1 MPRVLLIADEAIGA
15 TAAQRAQQWAQ
26 GLADYLGE
34 AVGLAFAESR
44 HVEAA
49 ATAAED
55 GGAGAFIDEVAPAPQ
70 TTMSSADFVWLEDG
84 RPDWGSMW
92 QSFCELALFGGP
104 PHRGEDSAL
113 RHVLDT
119 RALAEDFD
127 PVGEIRR
134 GIFETTGLYAEPADE
149 DGWLAVTCESTKMA
163 AWLAAAIILENV
175 DARFD
180 EERLLVPASPSFALK
195 DEVKSVIT
203 VLAKTHHYW
212 LEHAGGGMPANARLA
227 TA

>member
-1 MPRVLLIADEAIGA
+1 MARVLLIADESIGA
-15 TAAQRAQQWAQ
+15 TAAQGTQQWAQ

-34 AVGLAFAESR
+34 PVGLAFAEPSYL
-44 HVEAA
+44 EAA
-49 ATAAED
+49 LQAAEA
-55 GGAGAFIDEVAPAPQ
+55 GGAGAYVDEVAPAPQ
-70 TTMSSADFVWLEDG
+70 TTMSSADFVWLDDG

-113 RHVLDT
+113 RHVIDT

-127 PVGEIRR
+127 PVAEIRR

-212 LEHAGGGMPANARLA
+212 LEHAGGGMPATARVA